1 MRTLKQPHDPGV
13 FREFCSP
20 WDTSQIW
27 ALPHGGPEPGHGC
40 MCPRQQQ
47 AAASCLGPG
56 LLLTHPTPL
65 GPQQLTRS
73 LGAHPGQRRRSL
85 SAPFASEAGK

>member
-1 MRTLKQPHDPGV
+1 MHTLKQPHDPGV

-27 ALPHGGPEPGHGC
+27 ALPHGGLEPGHGC

-56 LLLTHPTPL
+56 LLLTHPIPHTTGSSAADAFSGRSPWPAQAEPL
-65 GPQQLTRS
+65 SPVC
-73 LGAHPGQRRRSL
+73 
-85 SAPFASEAGK
+85 K